1 MPSLNEVLSTLSGKA
16 EISYIS
22 VNPITRVMTV
32 PEEYKDLGVESDK
45 DVRRLWFKFPKIVED
60 DIDLSA
66 LTLYINYKNA
76 AGNLDSYLIEDMS
89 VEEDCI
95 KFSWLLSRNVTKSK
109 GTVSYIVC
117 GKKSNNGDIVAEW
130 NTRVSNGTVSE
141 GLETSASIETENADV
156 IEQILLKI
164 GSVPSDEPNKQENQV
179 LTAKSDG
186 TTSYEYPAC
195 MPISKKKGYTE
206 RDDDIEIE
214 IYPEDGTQAFLTD
227 EHGKYVFSYWVTN
240 ESGSSVKK
248 TINGALSIGPGN
260 IVIIQYD
267 PYLDGSEPKAEIRVD
282 IIGDSDLSNIYARSY
297 VSNALDEWIDN
308 SVSVHSIYS
317 SGDKASANSGK
328 AICETCSRHGFGI
341 LKDALVLNLESSRGY
356 GEALVIEGSGIGVY
370 SYDLHNMTAKKKT
383 DKFIGYEPFDVM
395 FLIRKSDNGEYTCTP
410 SLDDAQSPPAPWY
423 VHVMY
428 VSDDDVAY
436 YGNLTSQDSNGL
448 HFRILKNLT
457 ETIDITINTDDS
469 SVTVETKDLNQNS
482 GDNA

>member
-16 EISYIS
+16 EISYIT

-141 GLETSASIETENADV
+141 GLETSASIEIENADV

-164 GSVPSDEPNKQENQV
+164 GSVPSNEPNKQENQV

-227 EHGKYVFSYWVTN
+227 EYGKYVFSYWVTN

-267 PYLDGSEPKAEIRVD
+267 PYIDDSEPKASIRVN

-297 VSNALDEWIDN
+297 VSNALDEWIDQ

-317 SGDKASANSGK
+317 SGDNASANSGK
-328 AICETCSRHGFGI
+328 AICETCSGHGFGI

-370 SYDLHNMTAKKKT
+370 SYDLHDMTAEKT
-383 DKFIGYEPFDVM
+383 DKFIGYEPSDVM
-395 FLIRKSDNGEYTCTP
+395 FQIRKSGNGEYTCTP
-410 SLDDAQSPPAPWY
+410 SPDDVDPPAPWL

-428 VSDDDVAY
+428 VADDDTVY
-436 YGNLTSQDSNGL
+436 YGNVTSVDSKGI

-469 SVTVETKDLNQNS
+469 SVTVETKALNQNS